1 MPRTCGC
8 DRPAAGWR
16 AKHALRE
23 SDKRKRPS
31 GCPGGLCRL
40 ALAPGRYC
48 GAGAGCA
55 GVAGMV
61 GGFAGTAGGVALAV
75 SVDLVSS
82 G

>member
-1 MPRTCGC
+1 MRWTRRRGFRVEPPSAKRTSEK
-8 DRPAAGWR
+8 W
-16 AKHALRE
+16 
-23 SDKRKRPS
+23 PS

-40 ALAPGRYC
+40 ARAPGRYC

-61 GGFAGTAGGVALAV
+61 GGFAGMAGGVALAV
-75 SVDLVSS
+75 SVDLASS